1 MATAAQVI
9 KYALQEIIVQA
20 SESPLEPDEYQDC
33 IFALNSMMLE
43 YNANGISLGFTEVT
57 NLGDTLTVPAGA
69 ISGIVS
75 NLALR
80 VAPQFQGVVSQE
92 LMTKARDGYKV
103 MCKLGVTIQPTQFGS
118 LVPRGSGNYND
129 QTSNYYPATD
139 DEIEA
144 EVNNNIQVESST

>member
-1 MATAAQVI
+1 MTTAAQVI
-9 KYALQEIIVQA
+9 KYALQEIITQA

-43 YNANGISLGFTEVT
+43 YDAGGIHLGFTEVT
-57 NLGDTLTVPAGA
+57 NLADVITVPAGA

-80 VAPQFQGVVSQE
+80 VAPQFQGAVTNE
-92 LMTKARDGYKV
+92 LMAKAAQGYKV
-103 MCKLGVTIQPTQFGS
+103 MCMLGVTIEPTQFGH
-118 LVPRGSGNYND
+118 LVPRGSGNYNRLG
-129 QTSNYYPATD
+129 SNFYPATE